1 MESLML
7 KVENVTKRFGGIIA
21 VDDVSFTLERNKIL
35 GLVGP
40 NGSGKTTL
48 FNCIS
53 GLYPATAGRILLN
66 DRDITGFKPHRICK
80 LGIGRTFQLVKP
92 FHSLTALENVIL
104 GLKFGHPKRINNIP
118 KEAHSLLDFVGLSR
132 KAATISGQLILA
144 ERKKLEIARALA
156 TKPSVLLLDEV
167 ASGLTESE
175 TQEIISLIRKINQSG
190 LTILIVEHV
199 MPVVMSLSER
209 IVVLSEGKKIAEGS
223 PDLIAADHKVID
235 VYLGEPIKS
244 ATI

>member
-7 KVENVTKRFGGIIA
+7 KVENVTKRFGGIVA
-21 VDDVSFTLERNKIL
+21 VNDVSFTLERNAIL

-53 GLYPATAGRILLN
+53 GLFPATAGRILFK
-66 DRDITGFKPHRICK
+66 DRDITDFKPHRICK

-104 GLKFGHPKRINNIP
+104 GLKFGHQNKVNNSR
-118 KEAHSLLDFVGLSR
+118 KEALAVLNFVGLSQ
-132 KAATISGQLILA
+132 KALTISGQLILA

-190 LTILIVEHV
+190 LAILIVEHV
-199 MPVVMSLSER
+199 MPVVMGLSER

-223 PDLIAADHKVID
+223 PDVIAADQKVID
-235 VYLGEPIKS
+235 VYLGECIES
-244 ATI
+244 